1 LGIVIDSWK
10 NKNKTTK
17 TKIMATYKIDV
28 DHSDIMFKVKHL
40 MISTVTGYFKKFDAT
55 LEIDEE
61 DFTNAKVSFEADVN
75 TVDTKNEQRDAHL
88 KSDDFFNAEQFP
100 KLTFKSTRI
109 ERKSDGEFALTGD
122 LTIRDI
128 TRPVTLNVEYNGS
141 TKDPWSMERM
151 GFEAEGKINR
161 KEFGL
166 KWSAVTEAGG
176 LVVADDVKLAL
187 NVEMIK
193 QA

>member
-1 LGIVIDSWK
+1 
-10 NKNKTTK
+10 
-17 TKIMATYKIDV
+17 
-28 DHSDIMFKVKHL
+28 
-40 MISTVTGYFKKFDAT
+40 MISTVTGVFKKFDAT

-61 DFTNAKVSFEADVN
+61 DFANAKVSFEADID

-100 KLTFKSTRI
+100 KMTFKSTKV

-122 LTIRDI
+122 LTIRDVTKPI
-128 TRPVTLNVEYNGS
+128 TLNVEYHGS
-141 TKDPWSMERM
+141 TKDPWGQQRM

-176 LVVADDVKLAL
+176 LVVADDVKIAL

>member
-1 LGIVIDSWK
+1 
-10 NKNKTTK
+10 
-17 TKIMATYKIDV
+17 MAIYKIDV

-40 MISTVTGYFKKFDAT
+40 MISTVTGIFKKFDAT
-55 LEIDEE
+55 LDIDEN
-61 DFTNAKVSFEADVN
+61 DLTKAKVTFEADIN
-75 TVDTKNEQRDAHL
+75 SVDTKNDQRDTHL

-100 KLTFKSTRI
+100 KMTFTSTRI
-109 ERKSDGEFALTGD
+109 EKNGDDEYRLFGD

-128 TRPVTLNVEYNGS
+128 TKPIELKVEYTGS
-141 TKDPWSMERM
+141 TKDPWGQERM
-151 GFEAEGKINR
+151 GFEISGKINR
-161 KEFGL
+161 KEYGL

-187 NVEMIK
+187 NVEMVK